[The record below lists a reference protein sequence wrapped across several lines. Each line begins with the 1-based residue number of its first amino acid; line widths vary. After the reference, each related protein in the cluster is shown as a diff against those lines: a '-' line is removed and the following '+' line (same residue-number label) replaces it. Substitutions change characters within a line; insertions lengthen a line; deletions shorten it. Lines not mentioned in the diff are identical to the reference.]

1 MTKRN
6 GLDQLEGEILAE
18 KASALGR
25 IATRLQDCLDA
36 LERETSVERHRA
48 LRAEAKRYY
57 WYLMVQRE
65 ALGFRNH
72 SELERYYRVPPPL
85 VITRKKQN

>member
-1 MTKRN
+1 MD
-6 GLDQLEGEILAE
+6 GLELLEGEILAE

-25 IATRLQDCLDA
+25 IARHLERCIAA
-36 LERETSVERHRA
+36 LEREPSPERRRL

-57 WYLMVQRE
+57 WYLVVQRE

-72 SELERYYRVPPPL
+72 RDLELFYPIPREDGREKPR
-85 VITRKKQN
+85 